1 MSDFNFL
8 CYMGIKW
15 KTRLLLFFIE
25 EEKIPHPV
33 HQWNAF
39 TISPTLFWLP
49 FPEEVKLLCL
59 STPERR
65 ALQTGGKTARLGSTA
80 CRGGAALSS
89 RSSGPFAEAY
99 LAGITEGQFLTAR

>member
-1 MSDFNFL
+1 MSVACF
-8 CYMGIKW
+8 GIKW
-15 KTRLLLFFIE
+15 KTRLLLFLIE

-39 TISPTLFWLP
+39 TISQKLFWLP
-49 FPEEVKLLCL
+49 FPKEVKLLCL

-65 ALQTGGKTARLGSTA
+65 ALQTRGKTARPGSTA

-89 RSSGPFAEAY
+89 PPTVRSQRLIWQESLRASF
-99 LAGITEGQFLTAR
+99 